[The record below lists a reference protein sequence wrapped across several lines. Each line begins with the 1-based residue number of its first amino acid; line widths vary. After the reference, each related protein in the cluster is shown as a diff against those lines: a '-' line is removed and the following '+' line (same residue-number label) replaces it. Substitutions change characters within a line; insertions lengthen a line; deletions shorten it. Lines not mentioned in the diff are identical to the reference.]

1 MNNWGL
7 VIGLVLAVIFVIVIL
22 LIALPPLIQFQK
34 DEAQRKLIDNLDD
47 SHRLM
52 CGTPDQLGIIFDRL
66 DSISSD
72 KFDNKAKGIYQKIQ
86 WGKNIESCDIIYL
99 YNQLDVEQKKQLNW
113 LELSCN
119 VNHCKTD

>member
-119 VNHCKTD
+119 VNHCQTD

>member
-1 MNNWGL
+1 MTNWGL

-22 LIALPPLIQFQK
+22 LIALPPLIQFQN
-34 DEAQRKLIDNLDD
+34 DEAQRKIIDNLDD

-119 VNHCKTD
+119 VNHCQTD

>member
-72 KFDNKAKGIYQKIQ
+72 KFILIVSSISSVLSKVPETTSLMNF
-86 WGKNIESCDIIYL
+86 L
-99 YNQLDVEQKKQLNW
+99 Y
-113 LELSCN
+113 
-119 VNHCKTD
+119 